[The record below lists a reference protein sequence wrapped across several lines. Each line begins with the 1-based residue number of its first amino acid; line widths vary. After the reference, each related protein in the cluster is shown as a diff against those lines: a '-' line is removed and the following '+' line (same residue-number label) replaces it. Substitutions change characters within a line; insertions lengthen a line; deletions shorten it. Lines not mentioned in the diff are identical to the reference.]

1 MGKIVGGGVRVNRVH
16 GRHAEPYP
24 TKSSIPK
31 NINTFKPIRKKGRQ
45 PDRKKKSG
53 QKTWTGTLQKGNE
66 Q

>member
-31 NINTFKPIRKKGRQ
+31 NIKNTFKPIRKKGRQ
-45 PDRKKKSG
+45 PDRKKK
-53 QKTWTGTLQKGNE
+53 KWTKDLNRHFTERK
-66 Q
+66 

>member
-53 QKTWTGTLQKGNE
+53 QKT
-66 Q
+66 